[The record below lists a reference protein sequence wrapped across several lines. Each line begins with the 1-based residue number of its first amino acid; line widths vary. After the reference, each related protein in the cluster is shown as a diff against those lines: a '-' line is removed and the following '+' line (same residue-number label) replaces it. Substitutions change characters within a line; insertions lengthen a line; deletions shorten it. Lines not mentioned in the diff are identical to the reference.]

1 MSKTFTYSRQCGP
14 SSYSEYTDEEFYDE
28 EDFEYEVSAEEI
40 RDALTE
46 LIFDDYFAKV
56 SGIKENKDTVAETKK
71 AIKNLIWDNDFEDD
85 LSDAYEDELKDYFQE
100 DAFNSLDD

>member
-1 MSKTFTYSRQCGP
+1 MGKTFTYSRQCGP

-28 EDFEYEVSAEEI
+28 EEFEYEVSAEDI
-40 RDALTE
+40 RDALAD

-56 SGIKENKDTVAETKK
+56 PGLKENKDAVAETKK
-71 AIKNLIWDNDFEDD
+71 AIRNLIWDNDFEDD

-100 DAFNSLDD
+100 DAFDSLDD

>member
-1 MSKTFTYSRQCGP
+1 MSKTFTYTRQCGP

-40 RDALTE
+40 RNALTE
-46 LIFDDYFAKV
+46 LIFDNYFAKV
-56 SGIKENKDTVAETKK
+56 PGLKKNKDAVAETKK
-71 AIKNLIWDNDFEDD
+71 AINKFISDNDFEDD
-85 LSDAYEDELKDYFQE
+85 LSDAYEDGLKDYFQE

>member
-40 RDALTE
+40 RDALTD

-56 SGIKENKDTVAETKK
+56 PDLKENKDAIAETKK
-71 AIKNLIWDNDFEDD
+71 AIRNLIWDNDFEDD